1 MSASRFLSRLWRHRS
16 GAAMTEFALG
26 APFILMA
33 GLWGTEEANFALVNM
48 KVGQLAVHIADNA
61 SRIGDTS
68 TLEDRKIY
76 ESDINDL
83 IYGAQIQAGAGL
95 NLYANGRV
103 IISSLANIDP
113 SGGTDEY
120 QHIQWQRCRG
130 AMPVSSSYG
139 TTGQSMP
146 SGMGPAAAKVIASPG
161 EAVIFVELVYTYQ
174 PLISERFVG
183 RPAIRSIASFI
194 VRDDRDLTQIYQRD
208 PADPDPIQSCGT
220 YTGAIALN
228 PDGSFSTV
236 PSNPWS
242 SSTSTTSG
250 STSSTTT
257 TTSGGATTSTTTG
270 GATSSTSTTS
280 TSSSGGGTSTSTTT
294 GGGTSSSTSTT
305 SGGGASSTSTS
316 GGGSSTT
323 TTTSGGGGG
332 GGGGRGGG
340 RGRP

>member
-1 MSASRFLSRLWRHRS
+1 MSASRFLSRLRRHRS
-16 GAAMTEFALG
+16 GVAMTEFALG

-208 PADPDPIQSCGT
+208 PADPDPVQGCGT
-220 YTGAIALN
+220 YSGAIALN

-250 STSSTTT
+250 GTSTTT
-257 TTSGGATTSTTTG
+257 TTTTGGATTSTGGATSSTSGGATSGGATSTTTTG
-270 GATSSTSTTS
+270 GATSSTTSGGATSTT
-280 TSSSGGGTSTSTTT
+280 TTSGGGTSSTT
-294 GGGTSSSTSTT
+294 TSTT
-305 SGGGASSTSTS
+305 SS
-316 GGGSSTT
+316 T

-332 GGGGRGGG
+332 SGGRGGG